1 MVLTPSS
8 PFPVLVWF
16 REDLRV
22 SNHLALTAAVATG
35 RPVACVYIR
44 DSKPHKNRPL
54 GSASK
59 WWLHGSLKTL
69 DENLKALG
77 ASLYLFEGDEEETI
91 QTIAAHINPAHIVW
105 HRRYAKA
112 HIEIDMRLKTT
123 LREQGMTVESFNG
136 HLLYEPW
143 EVVSK
148 TGTPLKVFTPF
159 WRAARASKAPAL
171 PLPSPSAINGYAW
184 PHTCALQPV
193 SLDHLALEPTSPDW
207 SGGMRSMWPRD
218 EAGAQERLDAFLSD
232 GLNFY
237 ADERD
242 RPDKDHTSRLSPY
255 LAFGNI
261 SPRQIWH
268 RTLSA
273 CASGECTA
281 SDRNVE
287 KFFSELGWREFSY
300 HLLFQFPELPRKNFQ
315 ARFDA
320 FPWVENPATYS
331 QWCKGQTGYPIVD
344 AGMRQLWTT
353 GWMHNRVR
361 MICASFLIKHLM
373 LDWREGENWFWD
385 TLVDADIANN
395 AASWQWVAGS
405 GADAAPYFR
414 IFNPVL
420 QAQKFDPEGDYIR
433 QWCPEIANL
442 PTQYIHAPW
451 MAPAIVLQR
460 AGIKL
465 GEHYPKPIVDHDVA
479 RARALEAFEVLK
491 G

>member
-1 MVLTPSS
+1 
-8 PFPVLVWF
+8 VWF

-22 SNHLALTAAVATG
+22 GDHPALSAAVASG
-35 RPVACVYIR
+35 QPVACVYIH
-44 DSKPHKNRPL
+44 DPKPRTARAL
-54 GSASK
+54 GGAAK
-59 WWLHGSLKTL
+59 WWLHGSLASL
-69 DENLKALG
+69 DASLKALG
-77 ASLYLFEGDEEETI
+77 ASLYLFEGEEEETLQLI
-91 QTIAAHINPAHIVW
+91 VSHINPSHIMW
-105 HRRYAKA
+105 HRRYDKA
-112 HIEIDMRLKTT
+112 HIDTDTRLKTHM
-123 LREQGMTVESFNG
+123 REQGIVVESFNG

-159 WRAARASKAPAL
+159 WRAARASKDPAL
-171 PLPSPSAINGYAW
+171 PLPTPTAINGYEW
-184 PHTCALQPV
+184 PHTCPLQPL
-193 SLDHLALEPTSPDW
+193 SLAHLALEPTTPDW
-207 SGGMRSMWPRD
+207 SGGMHKMWQRG
-218 EAGAQERLDAFLSD
+218 EEGAHERLDEFLTR

-268 RTLSA
+268 ATLSA
-273 CASGECTA
+273 VTSGRCTA

-315 ARFDA
+315 QRFDA
-320 FPWVENPATYS
+320 FPWSENPAAYS
-331 QWCKGQTGYPIVD
+331 KWCKGQTGYPIVD
-344 AGMRQLWTT
+344 AGMRQLWAT

-361 MICASFLIKHLM
+361 MICASFLIKHL
-373 LDWREGENWFWD
+373 LIDWRQGEDWFWD

-414 IFNPVL
+414 IFNPIL

-433 QWCPEIANL
+433 EWVPEIASL

-451 MAPAIVLQR
+451 MTPPVVLQR
-460 AGIKL
+460 AGLTL
-465 GEHYPKPIVDHDVA
+465 GEHYPAPMIEHDVA
-479 RARALEAFEVLK
+479 RARALEAFSTQVSTS
-491 G
+491 